1 MSALLAPVINVTTS
15 AVVATHTPS
24 HVVAGNADINP
35 FDGVKPDP
43 SWLGDNF
50 TTQWK
55 LALGGIWFVVILFC
69 AFFLLRAVTSL
80 RHFKN
85 AKMPQKAEQAKGA
98 VIGTSVMTGAA
109 VMVPAIFG
117 FILSAV
123 NG

>member
-1 MSALLAPVINVTTS
+1 MSALAPVINLTAS
-15 AVVATHTPS
+15 AIVATHTPS

-43 SWLGDNF
+43 TWLGDNF

-55 LALGGIWFVVILFC
+55 LALGGIWFLVILAC
-69 AFFLLRAVTSL
+69 AFFLLKAITKL

-85 AKMPQKAEQAKGA
+85 AKMPQKAEQAKGE
-98 VIGTSVMTGAA
+98 VLGTSVMTGAA
-109 VMVPAIFG
+109 IIVPAIFG

>member
-1 MSALLAPVINVTTS
+1 MSALAPVINLTAS
-15 AVVATHTPS
+15 AIIATHTPS
-24 HVVAGNADINP
+24 EVTAKSADINP

-55 LALGGIWFVVILFC
+55 LALGGVWFLCILGS
-69 AFFLLRAVTSL
+69 AFFLLKAITKL

-85 AKMPQKAEQAKGA
+85 AKMPQKAEAAKGEVLGTSLMTGA
-98 VIGTSVMTGAA
+98 VII
-109 VMVPAIFG
+109 VPAIFG

>member
-1 MSALLAPVINVTTS
+1 MSALAPVINMTAS
-15 AVVATHTPS
+15 AIVATHTPS
-24 HVVAGNADINP
+24 HTVAGNADINP

-43 SWLGDNF
+43 TWLGDNF

-55 LALGGIWFVVILFC
+55 LALGGVWFLCILLS
-69 AFFLLRAVTSL
+69 AFFLLKAITKL

-85 AKMPQKAEQAKGA
+85 AKMPQKAEQAKGE
-98 VIGTSVMTGAA
+98 VMGTSLMTGAI
-109 VMVPAIFG
+109 VIVPAIFG

>member
-1 MSALLAPVINVTTS
+1 MSALAPVINLTTS
-15 AVVATHTPS
+15 AIVATHTPS
-24 HVVAGNADINP
+24 HVVAGAASINP

-55 LALGGIWFVVILFC
+55 LALGGVWFLCILLS
-69 AFFLLRAVTSL
+69 AFFLLKAITKL

-85 AKMPQKAEQAKGA
+85 AKMPQKAEAAKGE
-98 VIGTSVMTGAA
+98 VLGTSLMTGA
-109 VMVPAIFG
+109 VVIVPAIFG